1 MKIKIMGTGSRS
13 MVTHKDRA
21 TIYSGLEKKILQ
33 LADKHGDIVLISG
46 VAEGWDEAI
55 AKVGMRN
62 GIPYI
67 CCVPNK
73 GYGDYYWRRNSLLG
87 VNRINTFNELCEK
100 AHEVVYVC
108 DSLYVNG
115 VHSNFVRNEHMVNMC
130 DGALVY
136 EPTSRGTAH
145 AVKLLKEAGKP
156 YKVYPF
162 N

>member
-1 MKIKIMGTGSRS
+1 
-13 MVTHKDRA
+13 MVVADNAKS
-21 TIYSGLEKKILQ
+21 IYENLEAEVLR
-33 LADKHGDIVLISG
+33 LAAKYPELHLISG
-46 VAEGWDEAI
+46 MAEGWDEAI

-62 GIPYI
+62 GIPYTAMI
-67 CCVPNK
+67 PNK
-73 GYGDYYWRRNSLLG
+73 GYDDYYWRRNSLLG
-87 VNRINTFNELCEK
+87 VNRINTFNELYYK

-145 AVKLLKEAGKP
+145 AVKLLKDAGKP

-162 N
+162 K